1 MSNPVTNN
9 RIQDLKSNVRYRA
22 FEFSKKILGFVQA
35 FPNTKI
41 YWVFQ
46 DQLLRSATSIGA
58 NLYEAKSASSKK
70 DFMRYY
76 EIGLR
81 SGNESLYWLALL
93 KQSDLV
99 EVTEASELIKELKEI
114 TNMIASSLLTM
125 RNKKR

>member
-1 MSNPVTNN
+1 
-9 RIQDLKSNVRYRA
+9 
-22 FEFSKKILGFVQA
+22 
-35 FPNTKI
+35 
-41 YWVFQ
+41 
-46 DQLLRSATSIGA
+46 
-58 NLYEAKSASSKK
+58 
-70 DFMRYY
+70 MRYY